1 MSTTPSIEILVYD
14 ITELEVDAIVN
25 PTNSRLLP
33 GSGIPGQIFR
43 KGGSKIQIQCNK
55 IINKIQKLPI
65 GSAVIT
71 TGGALKTFNVI
82 HTAIPFKGLG
92 NEEQKLKLCILN
104 SLKVL
109 IKKNLKSI
117 AFPLLS
123 VGTHGF
129 KIKEFVEIMVKAI
142 KEFLET
148 KGGIDKIIF
157 CLENEKDYQE
167 FERAIMNFKF

>member
-1 MSTTPSIEILVYD
+1 MSTTPSIEILVQD

-33 GSGIPGQIFR
+33 GSGIPGKIFR
-43 KGGSKIQIQCNK
+43 KGGSKIQVQCNR
-55 IINKIQKLPI
+55 IINQIKKLPI

-71 TGGALKTFNVI
+71 TAGYLKALNVI
-82 HTAIPFKGLG
+82 HTVIPYKGLG
-92 NEEQKLKLCILN
+92 NEEQKLRLCILN
-104 SLKVL
+104 SLNILV
-109 IKKNLKSI
+109 KKNLKSI

-123 VGTHGF
+123 VGIYGF
-129 KIKEFVEIMVKAI
+129 KIKVFVEIMVKAI

-157 CLENEKDYQE
+157 CLENEKNYQE
-167 FERAIMNFKF
+167 FEQAIMNFRF